1 MAETYYS
8 IEDLISDVKRGEVRI
23 PSFQRG
29 FVWDPDRVRFFIDSI
44 YKGFP
49 VGSVLIWRTTNR
61 LRTERNLGPYKIP
74 ETDSQNQRDYVLD
87 GQQRITSIF
96 GIFQNTL
103 TAEDSENTAW
113 TNLFFELN
121 SEESVP
127 FKYLED
133 SINYDPTKFF
143 PLKYLFTQDYLLEL
157 MEKLVRQNNVDNSS
171 RNIAKQ
177 IQDLYNKFHKAKIPV
192 ERFKSEEPKYVATV
206 FERINRQGVEL
217 DTLQLLSVW
226 NWSEDFDLQENFRTL
241 AEELEP
247 FGFKEVGSDLLLK
260 CCSAVVMN
268 SANPEGFMELPGSEV
283 RDKFEEIRTGI
294 FRAIDFLKNELNV
307 FSLKVLPMENILPVL
322 TSFFAS
328 SQKQPPPFSSEQY
341 EVIKKW
347 FWRACFSQRYARGG
361 AKSTDIDLAEAQN
374 LKAGKTHKLG
384 DFHVSLDTDFFLKN
398 SFRMS
403 TVATSTFILLLAQGE
418 PLNFIRG
425 TRVSLEDV
433 LSKGNRKEFHH
444 IFPKDYLV
452 KLNKYQDNQI
462 NCLSNFSLLART
474 DNNRIKNQPPSKY
487 RTLMPHDPKRFNEII
502 STHFCPANSFTD
514 DDYDR
519 FLASRSEL
527 LCKKAKELCKLIE
540 RPIQS

>member
-1 MAETYYS
+1 MAETYYF
-8 IEDLISDVKRGEVRI
+8 IKDLISDVERGKVRI

-29 FVWDPDRVRFFIDSI
+29 FVWDLDRIRFFIDSI

-49 VGSVLIWRTTNR
+49 FGSVLIWRTITR
-61 LRTERNLGPYKIP
+61 LRTERNLGPYKLGENNSNYPI
-74 ETDSQNQRDYVLD
+74 DYVLD

-96 GIFQNTL
+96 GIFQNSL

-127 FKYLED
+127 FRHLED
-133 SINYDPTKFF
+133 STNYDPTKLF
-143 PLKYLFTQDYLLEL
+143 PLKYVFDSPNYRKTTRNLDENLAQQIDELVDRFT
-157 MEKLVRQNNVDNSS
+157 
-171 RNIAKQ
+171 
-177 IQDLYNKFHKAKIPV
+177 KARIPV
-192 ERFKSEEPKYVATV
+192 ERFESEEPKYVATV

-268 SANPEGFMELPGSEV
+268 SANPEGFMELAGSEV

-294 FRAIDFLKNELNV
+294 FGAIDFLKKDLNV
-307 FSLKVLPMENILPVL
+307 FSLKLLPMENILPVL
-322 TSFFAS
+322 TSLFAS
-328 SQKQPPPFSSEQY
+328 SRKQRDPFSSEQN
-341 EVIKKW
+341 EVIMKW

-361 AKSTDIDLAEAQN
+361 AKSTDIDLEEAQN

-384 DFHVSLDTDFFLKN
+384 DFDVCLDTDFFLKN

-403 TVATSTFILLLAQGE
+403 TVATTTFILLLAQGE
-418 PLNFIRG
+418 PLNFIGG
-425 TRVSLEDV
+425 TKVSLEDV

-444 IFPKDYLV
+444 IFPKGYLV

-462 NCLSNFSLLART
+462 NCLSNFSLLARS
-474 DNNRIKNQPPSKY
+474 DNNKIKNQPPSQY
-487 RTLMPHDPKRFNEII
+487 RTLMSSDLKKFNEII
-502 STHFCPANSFTD
+502 ATHFCPANSFTD
-514 DDYDR
+514 DDYDK
-519 FLASRSEL
+519 FLASRSEF

-540 RPIQS
+540 GPI